1 MKLKRRWLNMTQI
14 RRVLDEM
21 LWWLFWD
28 PWLSRFDL
36 SDVASLQQP
45 EIFPDEYREEMTWG
59 TYRPLN
65 DDIASDDWFVG
76 KMILRI
82 VSTWYDIRSEYSE
95 SHPIFL
101 RDYIPSW
108 CSSWSSWMV
117 HFLFRFR
124 SNDVFSRPGIY
135 FGVKGRHEASLLFGL
150 AWASLDG
157 KIFRHEILSFN
168 GKIVQSF

>member
-1 MKLKRRWLNMTQI
+1 MKLKRRWLNMAQI

-21 LWWLFWD
+21 IWWIFWD
-28 PWLSRFDL
+28 PSLSRFDL
-36 SDVASLQQP
+36 SDVASLQLP
-45 EIFPDEYREEMTWG
+45 EIFPHEYREEMTWG

-124 SNDVFSRPGIY
+124 SNGCIFQAWNIFWCQGPTRGFFALRPCMGFSG
-135 FGVKGRHEASLLFGL
+135 
-150 AWASLDG
+150 WQD
-157 KIFRHEILSFN
+157 LSSWDPQF
-168 GKIVQSF
+168 QW